1 MLPPS
6 AFEGSSLSSLAA
18 DASGVESS
26 PAPVRD
32 AHGFADTNRAASCL
46 AALRRLTRLPE
57 AGPMSELEA
66 TAVSDFIFESGGRN
80 RTWLMHGLRSDSQR
94 RALAKVAT
102 LVTLD
107 EAGQI
112 YAAAEAADRMYILLA
127 GSVQLE
133 LSRTWIR
140 ARVRVLTLTLT
151 VIITQT
157 LALT

>member
-1 MLPPS
+1 M
-6 AFEGSSLSSLAA
+6 
-18 DASGVESS
+18 
-26 PAPVRD
+26 
-32 AHGFADTNRAASCL
+32 
-46 AALRRLTRLPE
+46 
-57 AGPMSELEA
+57 
-66 TAVSDFIFESGGRN
+66 
-80 RTWLMHGLRSDSQR
+80 
-94 RALAKVAT
+94 
-102 LVTLD
+102 D